1 MTKEKIHDN
10 SEITANNKQIEILKK
25 NFPQCFDKKGAF
37 ISNKMEEIV
46 GGSGLE
52 LSKESYSLNWLGKSY
67 ARLLANENPLT
78 LLKEDIEHNSKEE
91 NKSSQNILI
100 KGDNLEVLKHLKNAY
115 NESIKMIYIDPPYN
129 TGGDGFVYNDDRKF
143 SMDELS
149 GLAGISLEEAQR
161 ILDFTNS
168 KSNSHSAWLTFMYPR
183 LYIARELL
191 QDDGVIFIS
200 IDDNEVSQLK
210 LLCDEIFGEENFVGD
225 LPTIMNLKGNND
237 ELGFAGTHEDTIV
250 YAKARNSLL
259 LNEFTINEE
268 ELEDWSEDEYG
279 LYKQGANLKATGVN
293 APRQKR
299 PNLYFP
305 IFIDSEDTIYITQD
319 DIAPINYIGEL
330 TTIYPITK
338 DIEMSWRWSKKK
350 FIDEFYNVIISRNG
364 TTGIYKK
371 QRPTLG
377 DMPSKKPKTIF
388 YKPEYSSGNGTAQIK
403 SLFDEK
409 KVFSNPKPL
418 NLIKDFIELGLNE
431 NGIILDFFGGSGT
444 TAHAVMEINKD
455 IKLRQF
461 IVVQLPEMIDEKS
474 NKIAYDFVLNEL
486 EKEPTIFEITK
497 ERILRAS
504 KKIKED
510 NLDYQ
515 GDLGFKIFETA
526 PIFDGYIDDIKELE
540 DKDTKLFDAN
550 SLTKDDLNALLTTWK
565 VYDGMVLTD
574 DFEAVTLDKYTA
586 YYGDKKLYFID
597 NNFTTNDLKAFIQ
610 KLDNDKEFQPSKL
623 VIFGFNFVSK
633 HQREI
638 SEALTNYTN
647 KKSIEIDMVIRY

>member
-647 KKSIEIDMVIRY
+647 KKSIAIDMVIRY

>member
-597 NNFTTNDLKAFIQ
+597 NNFATSDLKVLIK
-610 KLDNDKEFQPSKL
+610 KLDEDKEFQPSKL